1 MAPSILIVDDDQAA
15 LSGLVELLRSA
26 GYEATG
32 CRQFEDAVRSLATAR
47 PDLLIADVR
56 LGEYNGLHLIVRSR
70 ASHPGM
76 ASIVI
81 SGHPD
86 PAIQREAT
94 EAGASAFLL
103 KPLKLSEFLATVAR
117 VLGTRP

>member
-1 MAPSILIVDDDQAA
+1 MAPSILVVDDDLAA
-15 LSGLVELLRSA
+15 LGGLVELLKSA
-26 GYEATG
+26 GY
-32 CRQFEDAVRSLATAR
+32 DAVGRPNFEEAVRALETAR
-47 PDLLIADVR
+47 PDLLVADIR
-56 LGEYNGLHLIVRSR
+56 LGEYNGLHLILRSR

-81 SGHPD
+81 SAHPD
-86 PAIQREAT
+86 PTLQREAA

-117 VLGTRP
+117 VLGERP

>member
-1 MAPSILIVDDDQAA
+1 MAPSILVVDDDQAA
-15 LSGLVELLRSA
+15 LSGLVELLKSA

-32 CRQFEDAVRSLATAR
+32 SRNFEEAVRALEVVR
-47 PDLLIADVR
+47 PALLVADVR
-56 LGEYNGLHLIVRSR
+56 LGEYNGLHLLVRSR
-70 ASHPGM
+70 ASHPEM

-86 PAIQREAT
+86 PTIEREAT

-103 KPLKLSEFLATVAR
+103 KPLKLSQFLATVAR
-117 VLGTRP
+117 VLEKRP